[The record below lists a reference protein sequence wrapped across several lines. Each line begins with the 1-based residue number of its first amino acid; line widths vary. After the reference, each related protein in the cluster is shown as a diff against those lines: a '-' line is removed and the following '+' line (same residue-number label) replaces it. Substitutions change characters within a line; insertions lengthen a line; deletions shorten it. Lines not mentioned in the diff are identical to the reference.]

1 MNVHTL
7 RITRPYEDIKDV
19 IMDWV
24 KVSGKLLVYQHDKD
38 AEIASTHCHLLIE
51 GCEVGIEGLKKRV
64 KSKGFNGNK
73 DWSFTKPE
81 DTTEKYIVYMTK
93 GILDPVYNE
102 NYDTSYL
109 EKCKQAWVPPNAGK
123 ADLSSARKSHATDI
137 DKKETLLIKQWLEY
151 KEYCMNRPLHGHME
165 LIDFRGMSINY
176 WKTKNKGLMP
186 TASTYKRFLV
196 SVYIY
201 YCDTHRKP
209 MSEQVIDE
217 IDQRM

>member
-7 RITRPYEDIKDV
+7 RITRAYEDIKDV
-19 IMDWV
+19 IMDWI
-24 KVSGKLLVYQHDKD
+24 KVSGKLLVYQHDAD
-38 AEIASTHCHLLIE
+38 DEVAQTHVHLLIE
-51 GCEVGIEGLKKRV
+51 ECALGIEGLKKRV
-64 KSKGFNGNK
+64 KHKGFNGNK
-73 DWSFTKPE
+73 DWSFTKPDIDKE
-81 DTTEKYIVYMTK
+81 NYNEYIAYMSK
-93 GILDPVYNE
+93 GHYDPVYNH
-102 NYDTSYL
+102 NYDMTYL
-109 EKCKQAWVPPNAGK
+109 ETCKNKWVEHK
-123 ADLSSARKSHATDI
+123 KKEHAPKEHV
-137 DKKETLLIKQWLEY
+137 DKKETILIQQWIEY
-151 KEYCMNRPLHGHME
+151 RDYCMNRPLNDHMQ
-165 LIDFRGMSINY
+165 LTDFRGMSINY